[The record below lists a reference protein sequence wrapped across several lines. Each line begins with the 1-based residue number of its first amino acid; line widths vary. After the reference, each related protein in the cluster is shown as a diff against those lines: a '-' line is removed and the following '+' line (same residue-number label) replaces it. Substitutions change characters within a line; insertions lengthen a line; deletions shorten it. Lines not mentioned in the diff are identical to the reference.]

1 MNDNATLSVAVMSGK
16 GGVGKTNISLN
27 LAQALHGMGNRV
39 LLMDCD
45 LGLANLDVLM
55 GLAPEGTLQDVLL
68 GDAEVREIIQP
79 AGADGF
85 DVLPAASGV
94 PELVDLDEDMRD
106 MLIRQLNPV
115 LYGYDYVFLDLG
127 AGINTT
133 VQAFG
138 GMTAVRLVV
147 VTPEPTSVTDGYAL
161 MKVLAHN
168 CGVRDF
174 FVVVNQVESRR
185 EADITFQRLQAACR
199 RFLDMDPVLLG
210 AIHHDSHVVE
220 AVRRQTPLIK
230 LFPTCNAAR
239 DLSDI
244 ARAAARLRV
253 SAAGVLRGKPV
264 LDPLP
269 I

>member
-1 MNDNATLSVAVMSGK
+1 MNDKTTLSLAVMSGK

-27 LAQALHGMGNRV
+27 LAQALHAMNNRV

-55 GLAPEGTLQDVLL
+55 GIAPEGTLQDVLL
-68 GDAEVREIIQP
+68 GDAEVGEIIQQ
-79 AGADGF
+79 AEEGGF

-106 MLIRQLNPV
+106 MLIRQLNPA
-115 LYGYDYVFLDLG
+115 LQGYDYVFLDLG
-127 AGINTT
+127 AGINAT
-133 VQAFG
+133 VQAFAS
-138 GMTAVRLVV
+138 MTAIRLVV

-161 MKVLAHN
+161 MKVLANNHD
-168 CGVRDF
+168 VRDF
-174 FVVVNQVESRR
+174 FVVVNQVDSRR
-185 EADITFQRLQAACR
+185 EANITFQRLQAACQ
-199 RFLDMDPVLLG
+199 RFLGMDPILLG
-210 AIHHDSHVVE
+210 FIHHDSHVSE
-220 AVRRQTPLIK
+220 AVRRQTPLLK

-239 DLSDI
+239 DIMEI
-244 ARAAARLRV
+244 ARSVVALRD
-253 SAAGVLRGKPV
+253 STASLLHGKPA